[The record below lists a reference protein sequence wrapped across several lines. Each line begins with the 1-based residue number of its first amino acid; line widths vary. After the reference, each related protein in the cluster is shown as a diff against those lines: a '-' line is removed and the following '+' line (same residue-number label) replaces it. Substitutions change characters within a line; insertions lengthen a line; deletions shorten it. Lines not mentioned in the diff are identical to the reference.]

1 MPQTVAEALIKSN
14 KKQAE
19 YDWREWAELFEKI
32 QGLYGKAAQTQTRA
46 DIELGNGKESIAI
59 LPFSDTHIGGR
70 GVRYDLFRRIT
81 EQIIETPR
89 LYVALVGDLAE
100 FAIKLRSVAEVCAQL
115 VGPDKQFQFIESW
128 IEEIKH
134 KLILATWCNHAV
146 EREEKQSG
154 ISTIKKLLAKHTVM
168 FDGIG
173 EAKITV
179 GKQTYNTVWSH
190 KFAGTSLLNRAHAGQ
205 RHMRFQSPHSEIAV
219 MGDIHTPAFSMY
231 YDGPIQ
237 RLSLVAGTLNT
248 QSTYANRYFSIYT
261 QPDYPCFELRHDRH
275 EFTPFATLQS
285 WIDHSI

>member
-1 MPQTVAEALIKSN
+1 
-14 KKQAE
+14 
-19 YDWREWAELFEKI
+19 
-32 QGLYGKAAQTQTRA
+32 
-46 DIELGNGKESIAI
+46 
-59 LPFSDTHIGGR
+59 
-70 GVRYDLFRRIT
+70 
-81 EQIIETPR
+81 
-89 LYVALVGDLAE
+89 
-100 FAIKLRSVAEVCAQL
+100 
-115 VGPDKQFQFIESW
+115 
-128 IEEIKH
+128 
-134 KLILATWCNHAV
+134 
-146 EREEKQSG
+146 
-154 ISTIKKLLAKHTVM
+154 M